1 MLAFHTEPVLGA
13 ASAIWGASVLLVFA
27 LAADAGDGASFCLN
41 RTAIE
46 RQLIILVQI
55 KTSH

>member
-1 MLAFHTEPVLGA
+1 LLAFHTEPVLGA

-27 LAADAGDGASFCLN
+27 LAADAGGASFCLN

-46 RQLIILVQI
+46 HQLIILVQI